1 MRRFCLAAMM
11 AGACFSSASAQS
23 PNQTIP
29 FADSSSSSGH
39 SISPVSPGGTTPPA
53 STAAALS
60 AAPGAGGAF
69 AAKPGQTA
77 WPVTSQIGA
86 YFVTIDRPGRP
97 IAAPAASP
105 SQDTAEAIGVA
116 NAKVVQLFGEGRH
129 ADALELAR
137 QTSERAERE
146 LGGDNPATLSS
157 VNNLALLLKAQGRYG
172 EAEPL
177 YKRILGVF
185 ERVLGEDHPN
195 TLTSVNNLAALYDAE
210 GSPEQAERLYKRAL
224 ETSDRVRGREHP
236 DTLGIKGNLT
246 ALLTREGKT
255 EEAFRE
261 FQSLE
266 NGLAFWLDAE
276 TDSPER
282 GVLRRRVLEANAG
295 YQDAMLSFALKY
307 PSEASARFAADVILR
322 WKKRPLQDE
331 AYLARL
337 MHNSDDPNI
346 VAAAR
351 TVRERS
357 VALAAAAGEPKPALQ
372 AVESLKQSLEAA
384 EADLRQR
391 SQNYRRYVQVNR
403 ATAQAV
409 QSALPEGG
417 AYIEYRF
424 FNAFDF
430 EKNAYGKL
438 HLLAV
443 VLRPDAAP
451 ALVDLGEAGPIFA
464 AQQALINARS
474 TDENGA
480 SLPELRRFAYGKLI
494 APLKDRLAGAKTV
507 IISPD
512 GPLNALPFESLLGEK
527 VEALL
532 NL

>member
-1 MRRFCLAAMM
+1 M
-11 AGACFSSASAQS
+11 AGVCLSPVSAQS
-23 PNQTIP
+23 PDQQIP
-29 FADSSSSSGH
+29 FADSSGA
-39 SISPVSPGGTTPPA
+39 V
-53 STAAALS
+53 S
-60 AAPGAGGAF
+60 AAPSGGVL
-69 AAKPGQTA
+69 AARPNQAA
-77 WPVTSQIGA
+77 WPATSQIGA
-86 YFVTIDRPGRP
+86 YFVSVNRPAGRN
-97 IAAPAASP
+97 ATQTVSP
-105 SQDTAEAIGVA
+105 SPEAAEAISAA
-116 NAKVVQLFGEGRH
+116 NAKVAKLCAEGRY
-129 ADALELAR
+129 ADALEFAH
-137 QTSERAERE
+137 QTLERADKE
-146 LGGDNPATLSS
+146 LGGDHPVTLSS
-157 VNNLALLLKAQGRYG
+157 VNNLAFLYKAQGRYN

-177 YKRILGVF
+177 YKRVLEVF
-185 ERVLGEDHPN
+185 ERVLGYDHPN
-195 TLTSVNNLAALYDAE
+195 TLTGVNNLAALYSDQGRTA
-210 GSPEQAERLYKRAL
+210 QAEPLYRRAL
-224 ETSDRVRGREHP
+224 EASERMRGREHP

-276 TDSPER
+276 TGSPER
-282 GVLRRRVLEANAG
+282 GALRRRVLEANAG

-337 MHNSDDPNI
+337 MRDSGDPNI

-351 TVRERS
+351 TVRERAA
-357 VALAAAAGEPKPALQ
+357 ALADAALKSKPAPE

-384 EADLRQR
+384 ETELRQR
-391 SQNYRRYVQVNR
+391 SQNYRRYLQANR
-403 ATAQAV
+403 STAHTV

-430 EKNAYGKL
+430 EKNAFGKL

-451 ALVDLGEAGPIFA
+451 ALFDLGEAGPIFA
-464 AQQALINARS
+464 AQQALITARS
-474 TDENGA
+474 TGENGV

-507 IISPD
+507 VISPD
-512 GPLNALPFESLLGEK
+512 GPLNAMPFNSLFSDK
-527 VEALL
+527 VEALYPA
-532 NL
+532 

>member
-1 MRRFCLAAMM
+1 M
-11 AGACFSSASAQS
+11 
-23 PNQTIP
+23 
-29 FADSSSSSGH
+29 
-39 SISPVSPGGTTPPA
+39 
-53 STAAALS
+53 
-60 AAPGAGGAF
+60 
-69 AAKPGQTA
+69 
-77 WPVTSQIGA
+77 
-86 YFVTIDRPGRP
+86 
-97 IAAPAASP
+97 PAASP
-105 SQDTAEAIGVA
+105 SPETAETIGVA
-116 NAKVVQLFGEGRH
+116 NAKVEQLFREGRH

-137 QTSERAERE
+137 QTLERAERG
-146 LGGDNPATLSS
+146 LDGDNPATLSS
-157 VNNLALLLKAQGRYG
+157 VNNLALLLKVQGRYG

-177 YKRILGVF
+177 YKRILDVF
-185 ERVLGEDHPN
+185 ERVLGHDHPN

-210 GSPEQAERLYKRAL
+210 GSPEQAEPLYKRAL
-224 ETSDRVRGREHP
+224 ESSERVRGREHP

-266 NGLAFWLDAE
+266 DGLAFWLDAE

-282 GVLRRRVLEANAG
+282 GGLRRRVLEANAG
-295 YQDAMLSFALKY
+295 YQDAMLSFALQY

-337 MHNSDDPNI
+337 IADSDDPNI

-351 TVRERS
+351 TVRERAA
-357 VALAAAAGEPKPALQ
+357 ALAAAAVGPAPALQ
-372 AVESLKQSLEAA
+372 AVESLKQGLEAA

-430 EKNAYGKL
+430 EKNAYDKL

-443 VLRPDAAP
+443 VLRPGAAP

-464 AQQALINARS
+464 AQQALISARS
-474 TDENGA
+474 TEENGA

-512 GPLNALPFESLLGEK
+512 GPLNALPFDSLLGEK